1 MVKQSDPDSLF
12 DETFLGFYVKY
23 RNLCWFFFLS
33 TCVNTSLM

>member
-23 RNLCWFFFLS
+23 RNGPLLVFLVS
-33 TCVNTSLM
+33 F